1 MYNKIH
7 KRNLPRGLW
16 FCKHTTDSILSLF
29 HCLSG
34 RFQGCNSHKLHNCS
48 VSSEGTFRS
57 RAHYCICTSVP
68 EETGILIFAYMQPG
82 TTSRSIRGTERPK
95 IYYLINLHA
104 EFGSVSQT
112 CVLYF
117 PVNGEIIEKLS
128 NFSTGLKGETSYLDI
143 IEFVVKFVS

>member
-1 MYNKIH
+1 MVFEH
-7 KRNLPRGLW
+7 A
-16 FCKHTTDSILSLF
+16 TDSILSLF
-29 HCLSG
+29 HCLYG

-68 EETGILIFAYMQPG
+68 AETGILIFAYMYMQPG
-82 TTSRSIRGTERPK
+82 TTFRSICGTGRPK
-95 IYYLINLHA
+95 IYYLINLHG

-117 PVNGEIIEKLS
+117 AVYGEIIEKFA
-128 NFSTGLKGETSYLDI
+128 NFSNALKEVASYMGE
-143 IEFVVKFVS
+143 IEFVLKKLL